1 MVVDSKDETN
11 FQPKLLLTDRH
22 VSKLRKA
29 FVNNSSVHLKL
40 PKSQLSNTVQL
51 TTILLLRLFPLHR
64 LAKSL

>member
-1 MVVDSKDETN
+1 MVVDSKDESN

-40 PKSQLSNTVQL
+40 PNSQLSNTVQL
-51 TTILLLRLFPLHR
+51 AKILLLRLFPLHR